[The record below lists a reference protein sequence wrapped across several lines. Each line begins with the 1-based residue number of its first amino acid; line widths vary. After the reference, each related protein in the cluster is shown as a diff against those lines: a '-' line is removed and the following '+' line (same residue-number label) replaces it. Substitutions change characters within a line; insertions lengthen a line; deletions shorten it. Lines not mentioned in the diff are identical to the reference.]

1 MFGIS
6 CLRLAISQDI
16 DGLSLAEMTAVSQ
29 KTPQAALCNTT
40 FLPSA
45 AEEQPA
51 LPWTRNRWQREKDK
65 AFATYS
71 YCQQF
76 CSTFDRVQALCSALV
91 PELTGV
97 LRNSAAPFYL
107 LRTEP
112 DLFKFS
118 FFLVFFFFLI
128 YLFYFYL
135 FWVFIWLWGFFG
147 WFSFFW
153 GEGLSSWLYE

>member
-1 MFGIS
+1 MFGIA
-6 CLRLAISQDI
+6 CLRLAIGQDI

-29 KTPQAALCNTT
+29 ETPQAALCNTT

-51 LPWTRNRWQREKDK
+51 LPWTGNRWQKEKDK

-76 CSTFDRVQALCSALV
+76 CNTFDHVQALCSILV

-97 LRNSAAPFYL
+97 LRNFAVPFYL

-112 DLFKFS
+112 DLFKLCFFDVVVVVS
-118 FFLVFFFFLI
+118 FFFVCVFLTLRI
-128 YLFYFYL
+128 R
-135 FWVFIWLWGFFG
+135 GG
-147 WFSFFW
+147 R
-153 GEGLSSWLYE
+153 EGGRNFQGHEVL